1 MNLRKSLI
9 LVIVHLTAYCG
20 FAGTGQL
27 YLLEQYLGGEQITDM
42 CVWKNSIWASTST
55 GLYQIKE
62 DKVVEIPLSIKEN
75 DRITSLHNGSPYT
88 LICGTFEGD
97 LVFVT
102 QDQSDYCQAVW
113 SLKEEG
119 NTPSFYVNSV
129 SQNSEGIWLG
139 TLEHGIYLYRPELD
153 SLQNFSLDFNE
164 EDSLGLNVYDV
175 YKDEHEKTWVIAQD
189 GLYLIMNIFGKKG
202 ELQYVKSNKVKYRP
216 IELDFT
222 GERSYIAFKKKNRYF
237 LGRANCNRN
246 AFDIRIRDRKRL
258 PTEDIRAIEVN
269 NSDDFWLLSSQ
280 LHRSK
285 SDAWISYPL
294 RNEELETID
303 PIDLVVHGG
312 YIWVSSKK
320 NGLLKYSL
328 EPEIDKDEE
337 LAENFALSNINFDR
351 TMELNLVYF
360 SPGDSALL
368 SASHSQLNELA
379 NYLLQDSIVH
389 IELHGHTAKDGKSSY
404 LVNLSGA
411 RARSVR
417 SFLLEKGI
425 PNSRIKVVGKGA
437 SELKVPE
444 SPKSPKNRRVEII
457 LSR

>member
-1 MNLRKSLI
+1 MILRKSLI
-9 LVIVHLTAYCG
+9 LLILQLMAYCG
-20 FAGTGQL
+20 FAGSGQL
-27 YLLEQYLGGEQITDM
+27 YLLEQYLAGEQITDM

-55 GLYQIKE
+55 GLYQVKG
-62 DKVVEIPLSIKEN
+62 DKILEIPLSIKEN

-102 QDQSDYCQAVW
+102 QDQSDFCQAVW

-129 SQNSEGIWLG
+129 SQNNEGIWLG

-175 YKDEHEKTWVIAQD
+175 FKDEHEKTWVIAQD

-222 GERSYIAFKKKNRYF
+222 REKSYIAYKKKNRYF
-237 LGRANCNRN
+237 LGRANCHKN

-258 PTEDIRAIEVN
+258 PTDDIRALEVN
-269 NSDDFWLLSSQ
+269 HSDDFWLLSSQ

-285 SDAWISYPL
+285 NDAWISYPL
-294 RNEELETID
+294 RNRELDAID
-303 PIDLVVHGG
+303 PVDLIVHDN

-320 NGLLKYSL
+320 NGLIKYSL
-328 EPEIDKDEE
+328 EPELEE
-337 LAENFALSNINFDR
+337 EEGSNFALSNINFDR
-351 TMELNLVYF
+351 TLELNLVYF
-360 SPGDSALL
+360 SPGDSTLL
-368 SASHSQLNELA
+368 SASHSQLNELTS
-379 NYLLQDSIVH
+379 YLLQDSTVH
-389 IELHGHTAKDGKSSY
+389 IELHGHTAKDGQSSY
-404 LVNLSGA
+404 LVNLSSA

-417 SFLLEKGI
+417 SFLMEGGV